1 MKDDDR
7 SSIQK
12 KFEHMS
18 LNDFIYIKKL
28 GEGQFGHV
36 FLVKHRT
43 EQGLYALKGISK
55 HQIAEQ
61 KLERHTK
68 QEKDVLEAINFPFL
82 MTMYRTYRDENFV
95 YFLLGFIQGMELFDV
110 IRKMGKFISCRPS
123 G

>member
-7 SSIQK
+7 SNIKK
-12 KFEHMS
+12 KFENMKLS
-18 LNDFIYIKKL
+18 DFLFIKKL

-43 EQGLYALKGISK
+43 ENELYALKGISK

-61 KLERHTK
+61 KLEKHTK
-68 QEKDVLEAINFPFL
+68 QEKDVLEMINYPFL
-82 MTMYRTYRDENFV
+82 MTMFRTFKDDNFV

-110 IRKMGKFISCRPS
+110 IRKMGK
-123 G
+123 

>member
-12 KFEHMS
+12 KFEYMR
-18 LNDFIYIKKL
+18 LQDFIFIKKL

-36 FLVKHRT
+36 FLVKHNT
-43 EQGLYALKGISK
+43 EKGLYALKGISK

-82 MTMYRTYRDENFV
+82 MTMYRTYKDENFV

-110 IRKMGKFISCRPS
+110 IRKMGILS
-123 G
+123 